1 MESMEAAIASRTAE
15 LVTEGHAEVSARRI
29 AELEAALKTTQQLAE
44 QAIIDAIAVL
54 DRAGLWY
61 DTKSVRCALHEVG
74 TTLSQSS
81 RSALQARD
89 SRLRQAG
96 AAEDLYA
103 NRHQGP
109 SRIMQSRAHCRE
121 YARRLDQ
128 NAMTSIEGTRFV
140 AMFQQLNNACA
151 TALETFA

>member
-44 QAIIDAIAVL
+44 QAIFDAIAVL

-74 TTLSQSS
+74 F
-81 RSALQARD
+81 
-89 SRLRQAG
+89 
-96 AAEDLYA
+96 LYRESGVF
-103 NRHQGP
+103 RH
-109 SRIMQSRAHCRE
+109 S
-121 YARRLDQ
+121 ARRDHVRWPD
-128 NAMTSIEGTRFV
+128 APK
-140 AMFQQLNNACA
+140 
-151 TALETFA
+151 